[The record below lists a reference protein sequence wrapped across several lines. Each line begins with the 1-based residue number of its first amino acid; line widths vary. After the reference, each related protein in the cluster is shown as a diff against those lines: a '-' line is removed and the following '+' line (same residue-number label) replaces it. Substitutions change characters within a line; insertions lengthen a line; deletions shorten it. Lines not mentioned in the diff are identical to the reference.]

1 MKLNEYGSQAVK
13 FIKYDEYNPFNYL
26 LPALAEE
33 VGELQSIFSKNARKH
48 GDYELDCEQIAEVCY
63 ELGDILW
70 NIAAFAH
77 EMGFTLEEIA
87 ENNILKLS
95 ARKKKGT
102 LTDVARES

>member
-13 FIKYDEYNPFNYL
+13 FIKYDVSKPFNYL

-33 VGELQSIFSKNARKH
+33 VGELQSVFSKNVRKH
-48 GDYELDCEQIAEVCY
+48 GDYELSSEQIAEVCC

-70 NIAAFAH
+70 NIAAFTY
-77 EMGFTLEEIA
+77 ELGFTLEEIA
-87 ENNILKLS
+87 DNNILKLS
-95 ARKKKGT
+95 VRKKKGT